1 MLNML
6 YALDMLIKTL
16 SRTANL
22 LSMMKN
28 HEKLF
33 LNIDMMSCTQKSKRY
48 MKKFESLCRINMKR
62 IIDQL

>member
-1 MLNML
+1 ML

-16 SRTANL
+16 LRIANL

-28 HEKLF
+28 HEKYF
-33 LNIDMMSCTQKSKRY
+33 INIDMMSCTQKSKQY
-48 MKKFESLCRINMKR
+48 TKKFENLCKISMKR